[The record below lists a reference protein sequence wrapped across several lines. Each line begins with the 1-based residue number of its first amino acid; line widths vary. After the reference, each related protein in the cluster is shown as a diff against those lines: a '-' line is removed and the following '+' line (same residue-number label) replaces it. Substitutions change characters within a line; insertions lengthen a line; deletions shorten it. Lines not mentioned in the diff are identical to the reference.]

1 MMEPSFEKLLVLL
14 AEGKIDFIVVGG
26 IAVSIQGY
34 VRFTEDVDI
43 LIEDTVENKERLL
56 HVLAN
61 YGEGFA
67 RELTVDDFTDE
78 EGAIRI
84 IEEIEQ
90 CQIDI
95 FTRMNSR
102 KYGDVVT
109 DADSFGVSGYR
120 IKVAS
125 KASLIGW
132 KSKSTREKDR
142 IDAMALSRLQ
152 DDPKAFD

>member
-1 MMEPSFEKLLVLL
+1 LSW
-14 AEGKIDFIVVGG
+14 GG

-34 VRFTEDVDI
+34 VRFTEVVDI
-43 LIEDTVENKERLL
+43 RMEDSVENKERLL

-67 RELTVDDFTDE
+67 SELTVDDFTDE

-84 IEEIEQ
+84 IEVVEQ

-102 KYGDVVT
+102 KYHDVVI
-109 DADSFGVSGYR
+109 DADTFTVAEHH
-120 IKVAS
+120 IKFAS

-132 KSKSTREKDR
+132 KSKSTREKGR
-142 IDAMALSRLQ
+142 IDAMALLRLL

>member
-14 AEGKIDFIVVGG
+14 AEAKVDFIVVGG

-43 LIEDTVENKERLL
+43 LIEESVKNKERLL
-56 HVLAN
+56 HCLAN

-67 RELTVDDFTDE
+67 KELTVDDFTDE

-84 IEEIEQ
+84 IEVAEK

-102 KYGDVVT
+102 KYGDVTT
-109 DADSFGVSGYR
+109 DADVFHVAGHE

-125 KASLIGW
+125 KTSLIGW
-132 KSKSTREKDR
+132 KSSSTREKDR
-142 IDAMALSRLQ
+142 LDAMALSRLQ

>member
-1 MMEPSFEKLLVLL
+1 
-14 AEGKIDFIVVGG
+14 
-26 IAVSIQGY
+26 
-34 VRFTEDVDI
+34 
-43 LIEDTVENKERLL
+43 
-56 HVLAN
+56 LAN

-67 RELTVDDFTDE
+67 KELTVDDFTDE

-84 IEEIEQ
+84 IEEVEQ

-95 FTRMNSR
+95 FTRMDSR
-102 KYGDVVT
+102 KYDDVAI
-109 DADSFGVSGYR
+109 DADIFRVAGHE
-120 IKVAS
+120 IKLAS